1 MESYVPK
8 LVRTSRKYCFVLKE
22 PAKASMLMGMSRSK
36 RHRVMASLA
45 NLTRYLGC
53 YDYWRGIVKNSGLKW
68 DKRGGV
74 EAFLSIV
81 NTDLGEVEE
90 RLRTAVQRLRRKYAV
105 TLIFLALTGVRPSE
119 ACKSA
124 SLIIKLHERGQLEKY
139 FSRELSMLEHF
150 RFPKLFLRGSKNC
163 YISFVSQDLL
173 DLVLEVAK
181 VFERD
186 ITYAAM
192 VWGIQKIAHLP
203 VRMLQL
209 RKLYATT
216 LREKG
221 ITKEII
227 DLLQG
232 RIGQSIFLRHYYKPY
247 LRKVKAKVL
256 KAIEPMAT
264 DLIHRAVN

>member
-22 PAKASMLMGMSRSK
+22 PARASMLMGMSRSK

-45 NLTRYLGC
+45 NLTKYLGC
-53 YDYWRGIVKNSGLKW
+53 YDYWKGIVKNTGLKW
-68 DKRGGV
+68 DKRSGV

-81 NTDLGEVEE
+81 NTDLGETEE
-90 RLRTAVQRLRRKYAV
+90 WLRTAVERLPRKHAT

-119 ACKSA
+119 ACMSI
-124 SLIIKLHERGQLEKY
+124 SLIARLVGREKFGKY
-139 FSRELSMLEHF
+139 FNRELSMLEHF

-163 YISFVSQDLL
+163 YISFVSEDLR
-173 DLVLEVAK
+173 DLIFEVAK
-181 VFERD
+181 GFERE
-186 ITYAAM
+186 ITYTAM
-192 VWGIQKIAHLP
+192 IWGIQKKARLP

-221 ITKEII
+221 VTKEII